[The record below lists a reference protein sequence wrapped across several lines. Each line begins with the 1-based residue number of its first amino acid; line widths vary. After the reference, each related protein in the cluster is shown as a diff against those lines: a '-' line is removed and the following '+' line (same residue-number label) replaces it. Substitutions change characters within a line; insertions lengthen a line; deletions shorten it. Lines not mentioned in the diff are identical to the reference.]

1 MHTGTQLDIGSLC
14 FSSTTFIMMPLF
26 IKTLD
31 KFWVN
36 ERVSYCYLSSKK
48 LGSVLCFPNYLSSS
62 KLLHITLLHTPTH
75 SPLHIYI
82 HQNCFILSSYITSR
96 SFVHY
101 LFLVVFVFLCTSFPF
116 CFYCPVS
123 HSHRFA
129 VFVCWGGW
137 VRVHNHT
144 HVQ

>member
-1 MHTGTQLDIGSLC
+1 MGFLLPFIFEKTRNYLC
-14 FSSTTFIMMPLF
+14 F
-26 IKTLD
+26 
-31 KFWVN
+31 
-36 ERVSYCYLSSKK
+36 R
-48 LGSVLCFPNYLSSS
+48 NYLSSS

-116 CFYCPVS
+116 CFHCPVS

-144 HVQ
+144 HTRNYLKCRLIGRFRQMVLFLYIGVADRG